1 MQFDFIGIFFFIVNV
16 VLWIGIINVII
27 KFIKKIKY
35 TFNKIDL
42 IDKKVDSIL
51 DEMKNT
57 IH

>member
-1 MQFDFIGIFFFIVNV
+1 MQFNFIGIFFFIVNV

-57 IH
+57 MH